1 MNLIT
6 RLLLLTISL
15 TVLSA
20 PRAVA
25 QIVNTESE
33 APVNSDSIRR
43 AFDSG
48 PYFGLYKEIGR
59 AHV

>member
-20 PRAVA
+20 PRAAA
-25 QIVNTESE
+25 QIVNIEPE

-48 PYFGLYKEIGR
+48 PYFGLYKDN
-59 AHV
+59 

>member
-20 PRAVA
+20 PRAAA
-25 QIVNTESE
+25 QIVNIEPE

-43 AFDSG
+43 AFD
-48 PYFGLYKEIGR
+48 
-59 AHV
+59 